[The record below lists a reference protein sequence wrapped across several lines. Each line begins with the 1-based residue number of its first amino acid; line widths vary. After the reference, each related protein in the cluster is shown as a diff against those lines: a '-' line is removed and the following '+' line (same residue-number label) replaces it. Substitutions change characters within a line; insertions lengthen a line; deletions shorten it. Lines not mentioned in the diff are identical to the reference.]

1 MNRFSLLVSDVGGAQ
16 ACGLRGVLVRTGK
29 YRPTDENHPK
39 VKPDKIVDNL
49 SEIVE
54 ILLSHNVQD
63 TKEMTTKIFELEI
76 KLVHI
81 FISNL
86 IWAVI
91 YDKKMPPLI
100 FKKAV

>member
-1 MNRFSLLVSDVGGAQ
+1 MRKIFFNKSIMCKLLSSLVSDVGGAQ

-54 ILLSHNVQD
+54 ILLSHNV
-63 TKEMTTKIFELEI
+63 
-76 KLVHI
+76 
-81 FISNL
+81 
-86 IWAVI
+86 
-91 YDKKMPPLI
+91 
-100 FKKAV
+100 